1 MKKITIATA
10 FLLTTA
16 VTAFSLAKKD
26 AGKENI
32 STKTENTNFGVK
44 DSSAPKSDIATAD

>member
-1 MKKITIATA
+1 MKKIIIATA
-10 FLLTTA
+10 LLLTTA

-32 STKTENTNFGVK
+32 STKTENTNLSVK
-44 DSSAPKSDIATAD
+44 DSSTPKSDIATAD